1 MENLAVF
8 DLGEKFFDR
17 YTVIFLDNPVSDD
30 PYYSDRYPYRY
41 PYLGMSDRPFHPQG
55 FGQSGEIEIPPNAL
69 RQLRKGKG
77 QRLFSHLGKLISFND
92 LPEDC
97 QKLVNADLAM
107 ISLSQLESTF

>member
-1 MENLAVF
+1 MKNLAVF

-17 YTVIFLDNPVSDD
+17 YTVIFLDSPVSDD
-30 PYYSDRYPYRY
+30 PYYSDRYS
-41 PYLGMSDRPFHPQG
+41 YLGMSDRPFHPQG
-55 FGQSGEIEIPPNAL
+55 LGQHGEIELSYNQI
-69 RQLRKGKG
+69 RQLRRGNG
-77 QRLFSHLGKLISFND
+77 QRLFAYLGKLINFGD